1 MKGELPLV
9 DGVVLVVL
17 LVAVARGLWIGLIR
31 EGLSLAAI
39 GIATIVTRLG
49 VEPLALRLTAITEG
63 ELQGKAA
70 LWIAGVLL
78 VVASVIAVGF
88 LARLIAR
95 GVVYAGLGWADR
107 LGGGALGAAEG
118 AIVGAVLVLITL
130 WLVGPDHATTRGARS
145 VELVERLRTMQ
156 DEGELPA
163 VAAPGNWF

>member
-1 MKGELPLV
+1 M
-9 DGVVLVVL
+9 
-17 LVAVARGLWIGLIR
+17 
-31 EGLSLAAI
+31 
-39 GIATIVTRLG
+39 
-49 VEPLALRLTAITEG
+49 
-63 ELQGKAA
+63 
-70 LWIAGVLL
+70 LL

-95 GVVYAGLGWADR
+95 GAVYAGLGWADR

>member
-49 VEPLALRLTAITEG
+49 VEPLAQAPHGDHGGRA
-63 ELQGKAA
+63 QGKAA

-78 VVASVIAVGF
+78 VVWRSRSASS
-88 LARLIAR
+88 R
-95 GVVYAGLGWADR
+95 G
-107 LGGGALGAAEG
+107 
-118 AIVGAVLVLITL
+118 
-130 WLVGPDHATTRGARS
+130 
-145 VELVERLRTMQ
+145 
-156 DEGELPA
+156 
-163 VAAPGNWF
+163 

>member
-63 ELQGKAA
+63 ELQ
-70 LWIAGVLL
+70 LL
-78 VVASVIAVGF
+78 HCFGNEFLGF
-88 LARLIAR
+88 
-95 GVVYAGLGWADR
+95 G
-107 LGGGALGAAEG
+107 
-118 AIVGAVLVLITL
+118 
-130 WLVGPDHATTRGARS
+130 
-145 VELVERLRTMQ
+145 
-156 DEGELPA
+156 
-163 VAAPGNWF
+163 

>member
-63 ELQGKAA
+63 ELR
-70 LWIAGVLL
+70 
-78 VVASVIAVGF
+78 
-88 LARLIAR
+88 ARR
-95 GVVYAGLGWADR
+95 
-107 LGGGALGAAEG
+107 
-118 AIVGAVLVLITL
+118 
-130 WLVGPDHATTRGARS
+130 RS
-145 VELVERLRTMQ
+145 GSRACCWSWR
-156 DEGELPA
+156 A
-163 VAAPGNWF
+163 

>member
-95 GVVYAGLGWADR
+95 GVVY
-107 LGGGALGAAEG
+107 
-118 AIVGAVLVLITL
+118 
-130 WLVGPDHATTRGARS
+130 
-145 VELVERLRTMQ
+145 
-156 DEGELPA
+156 
-163 VAAPGNWF
+163 